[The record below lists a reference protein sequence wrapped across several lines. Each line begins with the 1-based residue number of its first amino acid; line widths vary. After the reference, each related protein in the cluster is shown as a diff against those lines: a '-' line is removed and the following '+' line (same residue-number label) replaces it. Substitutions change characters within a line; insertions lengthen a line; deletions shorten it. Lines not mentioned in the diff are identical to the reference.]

1 MMATTQRD
9 GLSIYYE
16 LIGTGPRL
24 LVLNGS
30 GASIES
36 SQLLIGF
43 LARHFTVLVHDQRGL
58 GRTGLQ
64 GTTERPSMADY
75 ALDAKA
81 VLDAMGW
88 GQTAV
93 FGLSFGGMVAQEFAV
108 TWPGVVTRLALLSTS
123 SGGAGGSSYPLH
135 EMASMPPDERAQV
148 ALHNLDMRFTPEWLA
163 EHPSDAALVTAMATQ
178 ALVEKSE
185 EVVRGEQAQLYARSF
200 HDTWDRLGAISS
212 PTFVGAGR
220 YDGLAPL
227 ANAET
232 MSRAIR
238 DAVLEVYEGGHIFM
252 AQDRRAMP
260 AVAAFLVGPN

>member
-1 MMATTQRD
+1 MATVDRD

-16 LIGTGPRL
+16 VIGTGPRL

-64 GTTERPSMADY
+64 GTSEHPLMADY

-88 GQTAV
+88 EETAV

-108 TWPGVVTRLALLSTS
+108 TWPDVVTRLALLSTS

-135 EMASMPPDERAQV
+135 EMASMPPDERARV

-163 EHPSDAALVTAMATQ
+163 EHPSDMALVSVMATQ
-178 ALVEKSE
+178 ALTEKSE
-185 EVVRGEQAQLYARSF
+185 EVLRGETAQLYARSF
-200 HDTWDRLGAISS
+200 HDTWDRLGAISC
-212 PTFVGAGR
+212 PTFVAAGR

-232 MSRAIR
+232 LSRAIR
-238 DAVLEVYEGGHIFM
+238 GAALEVYEGGHIFM

-260 AVAAFLVGPN
+260 QVAAFLAGTD